1 MAANRQNSFQKSEE
15 SPEIYRTLYDE
26 DDDVIA
32 EAHAYRAG
40 NFRFNW
46 NDYLDITLVLKGAIR
61 LHTEE
66 GVFQMSED
74 MFAVINPNVG
84 HAALTQEDDTIV
96 LVLTISEKYVRKAC
110 GLLPVFV
117 SECSPKQVDLP
128 AQRLVRALIASFFQA
143 VSEEEQDADGGLFAR
158 TQIDFLLAVLKRH
171 FSGKGL
177 AEKQQEKSQQQRKKT
192 RELIRYIDRHFRDE
206 LTLADLAEQAG
217 MNTSYVS
224 TYFRSN
230 TGLGFHEYLIR
241 KRLAYAVYQLNHS
254 DDSILDIALDS
265 GFTDIKPFYSAFRRY
280 LDLSPGKYREALKA
294 RGGVG
299 QIGGST
305 VLPAE
310 HEVVQRKLNEYAG
323 QPVILASGL

>member
-1 MAANRQNSFQKSEE
+1 MASNRQNSFQKPEDN
-15 SPEIYRTLYDE
+15 PEIYRTLYDE

-46 NDYLDITLVLKGAIR
+46 NAYLDITLVLKGAIR

-66 GVFQMSED
+66 GVFQVSED
-74 MFAVINPNVG
+74 MFAIINPNVG

-96 LVLTISEKYVRKAC
+96 LVLTISEKYVKKVC
-110 GLLPVFV
+110 GFLPVFAN
-117 SECSPKQVDLP
+117 ECSPERADGPIQC
-128 AQRLVRALIASFFQA
+128 LVRALTATFFQSL
-143 VSEEEQDADGGLFAR
+143 SEDRTGPDGDFFAR
-158 TQIDFLLAVLKRH
+158 TQIDFLLAVLQKH
-171 FSGKGL
+171 FSGKRP
-177 AEKQQEKSQQQRKKT
+177 AEKLQEKSQQQRKRT
-192 RELIRYIDRHFRDE
+192 RELIRYIDRHFREE
-206 LTLADLAEQAG
+206 LTLSDLAEQAG
-217 MNTSYVS
+217 MNTSYLS

-265 GFTDIKPFYSAFRRY
+265 GFADIKPFYSAFRRY

-294 RGGVG
+294 QGGVG

-305 VLPAE
+305 VLPAD
-310 HEVVQRKLNEYAG
+310 HETVQKKLNQYADR
-323 QPVILASGL
+323 PVVLSACL

>member
-1 MAANRQNSFQKSEE
+1 MASNRQSSNQKPEDN
-15 SPEIYRTLYDE
+15 PEIYRTLYDE
-26 DDDVIA
+26 EDDVIA

-46 NDYLDITLVLKGAIR
+46 NAYLDITLVLKGAIH

-66 GVFQMSED
+66 GVFQVPED
-74 MFAVINPNVG
+74 RFAIINPNVG

-96 LVLTISEKYVRKAC
+96 LVLTISEKYVKKVC
-110 GLLPVFV
+110 GG
-117 SECSPKQVDLP
+117 LP
-128 AQRLVRALIASFFQA
+128 AFANECGPENGDGDIPNLIRALIASFFQA
-143 VSEEEQDADGGLFAR
+143 MSEDRNGPESEFFAR
-158 TQIDFLLAVLKRH
+158 TQIDFLLAVLQRH
-171 FSGKGL
+171 FSGKGP
-177 AEKQQEKSQQQRKKT
+177 AERQQEKSQQQRKRT
-192 RELIRYIDRHFRDE
+192 REMIRYIDRHFREE
-206 LTLADLAEQAG
+206 LTLSDLAEQAG

-224 TYFRSN
+224 TYFRSS

-294 RGGVG
+294 QGGVG

-305 VLPAE
+305 VLPAD

-323 QPVILASGL
+323 RPVILSSCL